1 MSLTGAKIAE
11 EVWLTCVTHALS
23 TETEEIMGL
32 LFGDIEY
39 SDGHVTALVW
49 DAAPQTR
56 SDRRK
61 DRVETNPEQLAAASA
76 QAEKIS
82 SETGRLTRVIG
93 WYHSH
98 PHITVLPSHVDV
110 RTQGMYQL
118 LDPGFLGLIFSCFN
132 EDANKIGKIQ
142 ATAFQAVNG
151 WQRNNVQ
158 TLQQQFPKRNT
169 QDLSSDTERETQK
182 TPAVSPSSIQ
192 SSNSDV
198 AIINVP
204 DAKINNGSQPNVV
217 ASVDEHFGNI
227 GGSETSKGRMDNISA
242 DILGLYENRGQ
253 QITGGTDMDSFDL
266 TAGMQEAMHLS
277 NLDMS
282 GAEFTRK
289 EVPFEVVP
297 GHTLANM
304 EFPLSSLVSLQRILF
319 DEEQTAYNQSL
330 TQNRR
335 KGRVHPLTAIHHS
348 ATYQAS
354 ICKLMEYCL
363 SPVLSSLW
371 DRSQENNIR
380 LALLQEESMNLQLQ
394 LLSKGTRTPAHSQR
408 HMPGSV
414 IRESAYSSSPERR
427 AGVDLYRSK
436 DARRG

>member
-1 MSLTGAKIAE
+1 MSLTGAKISE

-49 DAAPQTR
+49 GAAPQTR

-76 QAEKIS
+76 QAERIS

-132 EDANKIGKIQ
+132 EDANKVGKIQ
-142 ATAFQAVNG
+142 ATAFQALNG
-151 WQRNNVQ
+151 RQRNNMQ
-158 TLQQQFPKRNT
+158 TSLQQFSRRNV
-169 QDLSSDTERETQK
+169 QDVSSDTERDTQK
-182 TPAVSPSSIQ
+182 TPAVSSSSIQ
-192 SSNSDV
+192 SNSADL
-198 AIINVP
+198 AIINTP
-204 DAKINNGSQPNVV
+204 AAKVNNGTQPNVGQL
-217 ASVDEHFGNI
+217 DERFGNA
-227 GGSETSKGRMDNISA
+227 GGIDM
-242 DILGLYENRGQ
+242 LGLYENPGQ
-253 QITGGTDMDSFDL
+253 TTVGGTEMDSFDL

-277 NLDMS
+277 NLEMS
-282 GAEFTRK
+282 GAEYTRK
-289 EVPFEVVP
+289 EVPFQVVP
-297 GHTLANM
+297 GHMLANVD
-304 EFPLSSLVSLQRILF
+304 FPLSSLVSLQKILF

-330 TQNRR
+330 AQSRR
-335 KGRVHPLTAIHHS
+335 KGRVHPLTSIHHS

-354 ICKLMEYCL
+354 LCKLMEYCL

-371 DRSQENNIR
+371 DRLQENNIR

-394 LLSKGTRTPAHSQR
+394 LLSKGTRTSLHSQR
-408 HMPGSV
+408 RTPGSV
-414 IRESAYSSSPERR
+414 IRGNAYSSSPERR
-427 AGVDLYRSK
+427 AGIDLYSLR
-436 DARRG
+436 DGTRG